1 MKKSYLHFFAMVASD
16 KVGNKSPV
24 SNMVQ
29 VLVSVS
35 NNAAIPQLKGKIV
48 MSCIVL
54 IQGVFFNWASP
65 EFAKC
70 WPVSN

>member
-1 MKKSYLHFFAMVASD
+1 MVASD
-16 KVGNKSPV
+16 KFGNKSPV

-35 NNAAIPQLKGKIV
+35 NIAAKPQLKGKIV

-54 IQGVFFNWASP
+54 IQGVFLTGPPLNLLS
-65 EFAKC
+65 
-70 WPVSN
+70 VGR

>member
-1 MKKSYLHFFAMVASD
+1 MVASD

-54 IQGVFFNWASP
+54 IQGVFF
-65 EFAKC
+65 
-70 WPVSN
+70 

>member
-54 IQGVFFNWASP
+54 ICIFLS
-65 EFAKC
+65 
-70 WPVSN
+70 

>member
-16 KVGNKSPV
+16 KFGNKSPA

-35 NNAAIPQLKGKIV
+35 NNAAKPQLKGKIV
-48 MSCIVL
+48 MSCVVL
-54 IQGVFFNWASP
+54 IYIFLS
-65 EFAKC
+65 
-70 WPVSN
+70 

>member
-35 NNAAIPQLKGKIV
+35 NNAAIPQLVGKIV

-54 IQGVFFNWASP
+54 ICIFLS
-65 EFAKC
+65 
-70 WPVSN
+70 

>member
-1 MKKSYLHFFAMVASD
+1 MKKSFLLFFAMVAWD
-16 KVGNKSPV
+16 KYGNKSPV

-48 MSCIVL
+48 MSCVVL
-54 IQGVFFNWASP
+54 IYIL
-65 EFAKC
+65 
-70 WPVSN
+70 

>member
-1 MKKSYLHFFAMVASD
+1 MVASD

-54 IQGVFFNWASP
+54 ICIFLS
-65 EFAKC
+65 
-70 WPVSN
+70 

>member
-1 MKKSYLHFFAMVASD
+1 MVASD
-16 KVGNKSPV
+16 KFGNKSPV

-48 MSCIVL
+48 MSCIFL
-54 IQGVFFNWASP
+54 ICIFLS
-65 EFAKC
+65 
-70 WPVSN
+70 